1 MSYDAEI
8 FDGAIRHH
16 QATFMLKVLPI
27 LRRALDGLF
36 HLGRVFRMNTL
47 EYTFHGWCRGS
58 VVLEDS
64 IGFLRP
70 DDLAGGNSPAKAS
83 GVTEPLRFRQVR
95 LLPLLRALAG
105 DEDAAGILQGHRA
118 QE

>member
-1 MSYDAEI
+1 MSYDVDI

-16 QATFMLKVLPI
+16 QAVFMLKILSI
-27 LRRALDGLF
+27 LRRTLDCLF

-47 EYTFHGWCRGS
+47 DQTFHRRCRVS
-58 VVLEDS
+58 VELENT

-95 LLPLLRALAG
+95 LLALLRTLA
-105 DEDAAGILQGHRA
+105 
-118 QE
+118 

>member
-1 MSYDAEI
+1 MSYDVDV
-8 FDGAIRHH
+8 FDRTIRHY
-16 QATFMLKVLPI
+16 QAIFMLKILPI
-27 LRRALDGLF
+27 LRRTLDGLF

-47 EYTFHGWCRGS
+47 EHSFHSRCRGS

-95 LLPLLRALAG
+95 LLALLRTLAG
-105 DEDAAGILQGHRA
+105 DDDAAGILQ
-118 QE
+118 